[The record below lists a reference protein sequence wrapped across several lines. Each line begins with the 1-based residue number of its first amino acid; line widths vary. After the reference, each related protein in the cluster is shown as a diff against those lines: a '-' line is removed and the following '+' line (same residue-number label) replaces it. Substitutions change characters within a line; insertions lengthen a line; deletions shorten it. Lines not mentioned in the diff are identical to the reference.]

1 MQGVEFRILGPLE
14 VGIDG
19 VELRLAGGK
28 QRALLSLLLLHANHV
43 ISTQRLLQDLWG
55 DDPPDTAANMLQVYI
70 AGLRRRL
77 EPNRSAG
84 APPSRV
90 LTRDPGYLLVVGD
103 GELDLDHHRALVEEG
118 RELAPTDPAAA
129 SRLLRRALGLWRG
142 PALENV
148 NSAPFVVTRAAQLDD
163 LRLGATESAIAI
175 DLALGRHTEVLPEL
189 HALVA
194 AHPYREGLRAQL
206 MLALYRCGRQADA
219 LQVYRDTRHLLSS
232 ELGIDPGTELQA
244 LERAILR
251 QDSDL
256 AASAPTASAPAA
268 PAIDSAD
275 LPTTAIEPSSTLSG
289 SWRRTAVVV
298 AVASAIVAIAG
309 VSAALGVNFVVPALQ
324 PAGPV
329 ISSVAGN
336 GVRGFSLDGIPAL
349 RATLS
354 LPPAVAIDRNRTVYF
369 VDGDR
374 IRRIGSD
381 QILATV
387 AGTGVAGYSGDGR
400 SAQLAQLNF
409 SGGFYFSPVGMAFDS
424 LGNLYIGDA
433 LNHRVRRVTPEGT
446 ISTVAGSGTAGFSG
460 DGGPAIAA
468 QLNTPRAVAVDRFG
482 NLYICDTKNN
492 RVRKVDSNGTIATI
506 AGTGVAGY
514 SGDDGPAEA
523 AQFDNPQ
530 AVVVGADGNLLVAD
544 TNNQRIREI
553 AALGRIT
560 SVAGNG
566 QLGFSGDGGPATS
579 ARLSLPDGVAVAP
592 NGLIYI
598 ADTQNNRVRIVDLRG
613 TIRTFAGS
621 GTAGFSGDGAA
632 PGTAQLDH
640 PLSVA
645 VDDSGA
651 VFVADSGN
659 NRIRRIA
666 PAAR

>member
-1 MQGVEFRILGPLE
+1 MEFRILGPLE

-43 ISTQRLLQDLWG
+43 VSTQRLLQDLWG

-77 EPNRSAG
+77 EPNRSTG

-90 LTRDPGYLLVVGD
+90 VTRDPGYLLVVAD

-118 RELAPTDPAAA
+118 RALAPTAPAAA

-163 LRLGATESAIAI
+163 LRLGAVESAIAI
-175 DLALGRHTEVLPEL
+175 DLALGRHAEMLPEL
-189 HALVA
+189 YALVA

-206 MLALYRCGRQADA
+206 MRALYFCGRQADA
-219 LQVYRDTRHLLSS
+219 LQVYRDTRLLLSS
-232 ELGIDPGTELQA
+232 ELGIEPGAELQA
-244 LERAILR
+244 VERAILR
-251 QDSDL
+251 QDPEL
-256 AASAPTASAPAA
+256 AAPAPAA

-275 LPTTAIEPSSTLSG
+275 LPTTAIEPSSAVSG
-289 SWRRTAVVV
+289 SWRRTAIIV
-298 AVASAIVAIAG
+298 AVASAIVAVGG

-324 PAGPV
+324 PVGPV
-329 ISSVAGN
+329 ISSVAGT

-354 LPPAVAIDRNRTVYF
+354 RPPAVAIDRNRIVYF

-381 QILATV
+381 QLLATV
-387 AGTGVAGYSGDGR
+387 AGTGTAGFSGDGR

-424 LGNLYIGDA
+424 LGNLYLGDA

-446 ISTVAGSGTAGFSG
+446 ISTVAGTGTAGFSG

-492 RVRKVDSNGTIATI
+492 RVRKVDSSGAITTI
-506 AGTGVAGY
+506 AGNGVAGY
-514 SGDDGPAEA
+514 GGDDGPADA

-530 AVVVGADGNLLVAD
+530 AIVVGVNGNILVAD

-560 SVAGNG
+560 TIAGSG

-598 ADTQNNRVRIVDLRG
+598 ADTHNNRIRIVDLRG
-613 TIRTFAGS
+613 TMRTFAGI

-632 PGTAQLDH
+632 PGIAQLDH

-666 PAAR
+666 PAVR